1 MKIQRGQRVK
11 IADLAAGGSEF
22 VVGLNID
29 APGLE
34 IDFSCFG
41 LDAQEKLSDERY
53 MTFFNQPRTP
63 CGGVA
68 LETPPGDRSGFAV
81 SLQKLPDSVDRL
93 VVTAAIDGPG
103 TMSGIGRGH
112 VRILAGGAETARFD
126 FSGADFQAERALMLA
141 ELYRKDGIW
150 RISATGQG
158 FNGGLEALV
167 RHFGGEV
174 AENPNP
180 PPAPSAQPPA
190 PEPAPAP
197 GRISLEKK
205 FEGQPAHLVSL
216 AKKAA
221 VSLEKK
227 RLNDV
232 RAQVC
237 LVLDAS
243 GSMTQQYKKGRVQ
256 EVLDR
261 LLPLGVHFDD
271 DGTLDCWIF
280 ADQCQLLP
288 TVSLSNVAGYIQRE
302 APWAGGFFARRPIGG
317 GNNEPCVIKEVM
329 AHFRNAK
336 LPAYILFISDG
347 GVYKNREIENLIVEA
362 ARLPIFWQFVGIGG
376 GNYGVL
382 EKLDDLS
389 GRVVDNCDF
398 FALDDLRSISESELY
413 DRMLEEFP
421 NWLRAARSKNIVS

>member
-1 MKIQRGQRVK
+1 MDIQRGQRVK
-11 IADLAAGGSEF
+11 IADLAPGGDF
-22 VVGLNID
+22 VVGLNIA

-68 LETPPGDRSGFAV
+68 LETPPGDRSGFAF
-81 SLQKLPDSVDRL
+81 SLQKLPASIERL
-93 VVTAAIDGPG
+93 VIAAAIDGLG
-103 TMSGIGRGH
+103 AMSSMIRGH
-112 VRILAGGAETARFD
+112 ARILAGGAETARFD
-126 FSGADFQAERALMLA
+126 FAGTDFQAERALMLV

-150 RISATGQG
+150 RLSATGQG

-167 RHFGGEV
+167 RHFGGTV
-174 AENPNP
+174 AE
-180 PPAPSAQPPA
+180 APSPTSAPTPA
-190 PEPAPAP
+190 AAPAAP
-197 GRISLEKK
+197 AGRISLEKK
-205 FEGQPAHLVSL
+205 FEGQPAHLLSL

-227 RLNDV
+227 RLTEV

-243 GSMTQQYKKGRVQ
+243 GSMIQQYEKGRVQ
-256 EVLDR
+256 EVADR
-261 LLPLGVHFDD
+261 LLPLAVHFDD
-271 DGTLDCWIF
+271 DGALDCWIF
-280 ADQCQLLP
+280 ADRCKQLP
-288 TVSLSNVAGYIQRE
+288 AVSLNTIAGYIQRE
-302 APWAGGFFARRPIGG
+302 APWAGGFSGRPIGG
-317 GNNEPCVIKEVM
+317 GNNEPCVIKAVM
-329 AHFRNAK
+329 ERFRGAK
-336 LPAYILFISDG
+336 LPAYVLFVSDG
-347 GVYKNREIENLIVEA
+347 GVYKNREIEKLIVEA

-382 EKLDDLS
+382 EKLDNLS

-421 NWLRAARSKNIVS
+421 SWLRAARSKSILS